1 MFEGQ
6 KSTGADRFRRRW
18 ILVLAV
24 VLPLAI
30 AGVIFTLL
38 SVTVQADVPL
48 TADSSTPP
56 TAVAPETITPPP
68 VVRLEFANPVEEI
81 RGIAS
86 WYGDAFDGH
95 TTANGETYDMHA
107 LTACTNALPFESV
120 VRVVNLRNH
129 RSVVVRVNDR
139 GLLFPGR
146 VIDLSYAAAEK
157 LDMMRSGVAPVR
169 IDVLA
174 LGRKHS
180 EK

>member
-1 MFEGQ
+1 M
-6 KSTGADRFRRRW
+6 
-18 ILVLAV
+18 VLAV

-30 AGVIFTLL
+30 AAVIFTLL

-48 TADSSTPP
+48 TASSSTLP
-56 TAVAPETITPPP
+56 TAASPDTLPPPP
-68 VVRLEFANPVEEI
+68 VVKLEFANPIEEI

-86 WYGDAFDGH
+86 FYSDAFDGH
-95 TTANGETYDMHA
+95 TTANGEIYDMHA

-129 RSVVVRVNDR
+129 RAVVVRVNDR

-157 LDMMRSGVAPVR
+157 LDMMRSGIAPVR
-169 IDVLA
+169 IDVLS
-174 LGRKHS
+174 LGRKHNA
-180 EK
+180 K

>member
-1 MFEGQ
+1 M
-6 KSTGADRFRRRW
+6 
-18 ILVLAV
+18 LAIAMPV
-24 VLPLAI
+24 AI

-48 TADSSTPP
+48 GTAASEPPMATPP
-56 TAVAPETITPPP
+56 DALKPPP
-68 VVRLEFANPVEEI
+68 VVRLEFANPVEEM
-81 RGIAS
+81 RGLAS

-120 VRVVNLRNH
+120 VRVVNLRNR
-129 RSVVVRVNDR
+129 RSVVVRINDR

-157 LDMMRSGVAPVR
+157 LGMMRSGVAPVR
-169 IDVLA
+169 LDVIS
-174 LGRKHS
+174 LGKKRSTK
-180 EK
+180 